1 MDRRTGAIRKGRG
14 RCRRLTN
21 RPPGGADRRRGGQ
34 ACGGKLHIVTSYNP
48 KTISQAGLPEEFRY
62 LSTVHPADALLDDL
76 SRIVTDRGLEPVLH
90 SSYGGPV
97 ESIVRIAEEIDAD
110 LIVVGNKGMKG
121 ARRVL
126 GSIPNSVAHTA
137 PCSVL
142 IADTVAAVGESD

>member
-1 MDRRTGAIRKGRG
+1 MPFERVVV
-14 RCRRLTN
+14 
-21 RPPGGADRRRGGQ
+21 GADDSQTARQ
-34 ACGGKLHIVTSYNP
+34 AVLIAAEVAKLVGDKLHIVTSYNP